1 MKITTKTSLLLMVI
15 LVSVPTA
22 IFFIRQDRDE
32 KLPDIKKLPLIGIN
46 DVENVCLTDSR
57 KPKVEQAAAVENR
70 KNQLP
75 AKDAISEAEL
85 PKPFDDQQIDLLIN
99 SAAAER
105 IWKTQDEV
113 MATWPDYSYVREQ
126 LLKELTAKTN
136 ITNLSDEKLVELAHN
151 LLGNFW
157 LAGGDL
163 SHTSYRDA
171 YMARILLEYGH
182 QRNPENL
189 SITNEL
195 IEAIQ
200 AANLIVKL
208 DKETNK
214 TVPNSEIKKTLL
226 DLRVGQFK
234 QITSQIDNGRTPTMD
249 DFLCGCDLAFLLQQ
263 NNTAAAKEVIK
274 WLWDNASI
282 GGWGRYGD
290 TMANFKNS
298 LDKKYKF
305 GFQIYQVPT
314 NKYPDEYRY
323 SRRLPA
329 FLGPQQRN
337 ALLRGELAGDITEI
351 VTYTESPSIK

>member
-1 MKITTKTSLLLMVI
+1 MKITTKTGLLLMVI

-22 IFFIRQDRDE
+22 VFFIRQGRGE
-32 KLPDIKKLPLIGIN
+32 KLPDNKKTPLIGVK
-46 DVENVCLTDSR
+46 DAGNVCLTDSC

-75 AKDAISEAEL
+75 VKDTISEAEL
-85 PKPFDDQQIDLLIN
+85 PRPFDDKQIDLLIN
-99 SAAAER
+99 TAAAER

-113 MATWPDYSYVREQ
+113 MADWPDYSQVREQ
-126 LLKELTAKTN
+126 LLKELTAKTD
-136 ITNLSDEKLVELAHN
+136 ITNLSDEKLIELADN
-151 LLGNFW
+151 LLENFW

-163 SHTSYRDA
+163 SRTSYRDA

-182 QRNPENL
+182 QRNPDNL
-189 SITNEL
+189 TITNAL

-200 AANLIVKL
+200 AANPIVKL

-226 DLRVGQFK
+226 DLRAKQFE
-234 QITSQIDNGRTPTMD
+234 QIISQINGGRNPAMD
-249 DFLCGCDLAFLLQQ
+249 DFLCGCDLAFLLQR

-274 WLWDNASI
+274 WLQDNASI
-282 GGWGRYGD
+282 GGWGRYSD

-305 GFQIYQVPT
+305 GFQVYQVPS

-337 ALLRGELAGDITEI
+337 ALLRGELTGDTTEI
-351 VTYTESPSIK
+351 VTYTENPGLK

>member
-1 MKITTKTSLLLMVI
+1 MKITTKTGLLLMVI
-15 LVSVPTA
+15 LVSVPA
-22 IFFIRQDRDE
+22 AVFFIRQGRGE
-32 KLPDIKKLPLIGIN
+32 KLPDNKKTPLIGVK
-46 DVENVCLTDSR
+46 DAGNVCLTDSC

-75 AKDAISEAEL
+75 VKDTISEAEL
-85 PKPFDDQQIDLLIN
+85 PRPFDDKQIDLLIN
-99 SAAAER
+99 TAAAER

-113 MATWPDYSYVREQ
+113 MADWPDYSQVREQ
-126 LLKELTAKTN
+126 LLKELTAKTD
-136 ITNLSDEKLVELAHN
+136 ITNLSDEKLIYLADN
-151 LLGNFW
+151 LLENFW

-163 SHTSYRDA
+163 SRTSYRDA

-182 QRNPENL
+182 QRNPDNL
-189 SITNEL
+189 TITNAL

-200 AANLIVKL
+200 AANPIVKL

-226 DLRVGQFK
+226 DLRAKQFE
-234 QITSQIDNGRTPTMD
+234 QIISQINGGRNPAMD
-249 DFLCGCDLAFLLQQ
+249 DFLCGCDLAFLLQR

-274 WLWDNASI
+274 WLQDNASI
-282 GGWGRYGD
+282 GGWGRYSD

-305 GFQIYQVPT
+305 GFQVYQVPS

-337 ALLRGELAGDITEI
+337 ALLRGELTGDTTEI
-351 VTYTESPSIK
+351 VTYTENPGLK

>member
-1 MKITTKTSLLLMVI
+1 MKITTKTGLLLMVI
-15 LVSVPTA
+15 LVFVPTA
-22 IFFIRQDRDE
+22 VFFIWQGKGK
-32 KLPDIKKLPLIGIN
+32 KLPDIKKTPLIGIKN
-46 DVENVCLTDSR
+46 ANNVCLTDSH
-57 KPKVEQAAAVENR
+57 KAKVEHIAVVEDH

-75 AKDAISEAEL
+75 VKDTISQAEL

-113 MATWPDYSYVREQ
+113 MATWPDYSQVREQ
-126 LLKELTAKTN
+126 LLKELTAKTD

-163 SHTSYRDA
+163 SRTAYRDA

-182 QRNPENL
+182 QRNPDNL
-189 SITNEL
+189 TITNEL

-214 TVPNSEIKKTLL
+214 TVPNGEIKKTLL
-226 DLRVGQFK
+226 DLRARQFE
-234 QITSQIDNGRTPTMD
+234 QIISQINSGRNPTMN
-249 DFLCGCDLAFLLQQ
+249 DFLCGCDLAFLLQR
-263 NNTAAAKEVIK
+263 NNTAAAKEVIQ
-274 WLWDNASI
+274 WLRDNASI
-282 GGWGRYGD
+282 GGWGRYSE

-305 GFQIYQVPT
+305 GFQVYLVPS

-323 SRRLPA
+323 SRRLPT

-351 VTYTESPSIK
+351 VTYSENPGLK

>member
-22 IFFIRQDRDE
+22 VFFIRQSRNE
-32 KLPDIKKLPLIGIN
+32 KLPDIKKSPSNGVKDTGN
-46 DVENVCLTDSR
+46 ACLTDSR
-57 KPKVEQAAAVENR
+57 EPKVEHMAAAEDH

-75 AKDAISEAEL
+75 VKNIISEAEL

-99 SAAAER
+99 TAAAER

-113 MATWPDYSYVREQ
+113 MATWPDYSQVREQ

-136 ITNLSDEKLVELAHN
+136 ITNLSDEKLIELANN

-163 SHTSYRDA
+163 SRTSYRDA
-171 YMARILLEYGH
+171 YMARILLEYGQ

-200 AANLIVKL
+200 AANLIVKF

-214 TVPNSEIKKTLL
+214 TVPNNEVKKTLL
-226 DLRVGQFK
+226 GLRARQFK
-234 QITSQIDNGRTPTMD
+234 QITSQIDNGRKPAMD
-249 DFLCGCDLAFLLQQ
+249 DFLCGCDLAFLLQRDKQ
-263 NNTAAAKEVIK
+263 AEAKEVVK
-274 WLWDNASI
+274 WLRDNASQ
-282 GGWGRYGD
+282 GGWTQYGD
-290 TMANFKNS
+290 TLAKFEGS
-298 LDKKYKF
+298 LGKGYKF
-305 GFQIYQVPT
+305 GFGVYQAPSA
-314 NKYPDEYRY
+314 KYPDEFRY
-323 SRRLPA
+323 SRRLLS
-329 FLGPQQRN
+329 FRGPPQRH

-351 VTYTESPSIK
+351 VTSTENQGIK